1 MKIFMIAG
9 EPSGDLLG
17 QGLIRALRAK
27 IPGAEISGVG
37 GDAMISEGFVSLF
50 PMHEISLMGVLPVLA
65 NLRNV
70 LRRIDQTARAVITA
84 RPDALVI
91 IDSPDFNHRVAR
103 RVRKILPD
111 VKIVNYVGPTVWAW
125 RPGRAKKMRA
135 YVELILAIF
144 PFEPEVHERL
154 GGPRCVYIGHPLIE
168 RRATLQGD
176 DEAKR
181 HGPVLVLPGS
191 RASVIQRMG
200 AVFGEAV
207 ARLDAAHPGLDYVLP
222 TSRGLAERVE
232 ALIASW
238 PVKPRLAIGDEEKSA
253 AFRGALAALAASG
266 TVTLEL
272 ALSRTPTIVAYKV
285 PKIEEWIARRLIQVN
300 MVAQP
305 NIILGEMAFPELL
318 QDEANGAALAA
329 KLGEIIEDSPERRR
343 QLEAVGRL
351 GEKLSLADN
360 KSPSET
366 AAEAIRDLLM
376 D

>member
-27 IPGAEISGVG
+27 IPGVEISGVG
-37 GDAMISEGFVSLF
+37 GESMISEGFASLF

-70 LRRIDQTARAVITA
+70 LRRIDQTARAVIAA

-135 YVELILAIF
+135 FVDLILAIF

-168 RRATLQGD
+168 RRAALEGD

-181 HGPVLVLPGS
+181 QGPVLVLPGS

-207 ARLDAAHPGLDYVLP
+207 TRLDAVHPGLDYVLP
-222 TSRGLAERVE
+222 TSRGLAEKVE

-238 PVKPRLAIGDEEKSA
+238 SVKPRVAVGEEEKSA
-253 AFRGALAALAASG
+253 AFRAARAALAASG

-305 NIILGEMAFPELL
+305 NIILGEMAFPEML
-318 QDEANGAALAA
+318 QDEANGAALAE
-329 KLGEIIEDSPERRR
+329 KLAEIIEDGPERRR

-351 GEKLSLADN
+351 GEKLAIGDERR
-360 KSPSET
+360 PSEK
-366 AAEAIRDLLM
+366 AAEAIHDLLTS
-376 D
+376 